1 MDMEDVLLLLH
12 LLGAFLIVAGA
23 GTATVLGPVMA
34 RMRNTQ
40 ALAALIRPG
49 RIIPWLTHS
58 GAFVVL
64 ITGSWL
70 VTEEGRFDF
79 DQGWLIASYVL
90 WIAVMA
96 LSFLGLG
103 PHQRELERLAEEAA
117 EAGDEENED
126 LIAAVNAPRGMIMGA
141 VANLIT
147 VAILVLMVFK
157 PGA

>member
-1 MDMEDVLLLLH
+1 MDLEDVLLLLH
-12 LLGAFLIVAGA
+12 FLGVFLIVAGA

-79 DQGWLIASYVL
+79 EQGWLIASYVL
-90 WIAVMA
+90 WIAVTA

-103 PHQRELERLAEEAA
+103 PHQRKLERLAEEAA